1 MKEDLLVGEEFIHHY
16 PVPQNKTVRHLYAES
31 KEFSTFPE
39 VFATGFMVGLMEW
52 ACVRAMSPF
61 MESGEGS
68 VGTAI
73 RVTHTAAT
81 PPGLTVQVTVRLLER
96 QGKLLTWNVTAHD
109 GVDEIGAGTHER
121 IVIDVDR
128 FNKGVEKKRLRA
140 LATQETHGAGEA

>member
-1 MKEDLLVGEEFIHHY
+1 MREGLLIDEEFTHSY
-16 PVPQNKTVRHLYAES
+16 LVPQNKTVRHLYAES
-31 KEFSTFPE
+31 EEFATFPE

-52 ACVRAMSPF
+52 ACVRAMAPF
-61 MESGEGS
+61 LEPGEGS

-96 QGKLLTWNVTAHD
+96 RGKALSWQVSAHD
-109 GVDEIGAGTHER
+109 GVDEIGSGTHER

-140 LATQETHGAGEA
+140 LET